1 MAMGARQSMYL
12 ILLLLAAL
20 FFGPVM
26 VLTERRPHEPPLR
39 ANLPSERIVDAP
51 NNLPSRSPFPEARP
65 PARGLF
71 PR

>member
-1 MAMGARQSMYL
+1 MALGTRQSMVL

-26 VLTERRPHEPPLR
+26 VLTERRPTEPPLR
-39 ANLPSERIVDAP
+39 VNLPNERIVDAP
-51 NNLPSRSPFPEARP
+51 NNLPSRSPFPEARTP
-65 PARGLF
+65 VRGLF